1 MTTEETDKQ
10 QSKYKEPPN
19 FIQIIT
25 DMKSKIVG
33 NLDQIQLA
41 AEAATAGLPL
51 VIEGDVGTGKTE
63 LAKALS
69 STLNRPFYRVDGND
83 GLNALKLIGWFDP
96 PLVLQKGFNE
106 DTFIPGPL
114 SRAMKEGGIFFFNET
129 NRAPSE
135 CSNAVLSALDEKL
148 LVVPKLGPIESQLGF
163 TAIFTM
169 NPKEHIA
176 TNPLPKAF
184 YDRCIWISLDHLPI
198 KEAEKIVQLRTEC
211 KDENLIVKVC
221 RIVQETRKHEELEHG
236 ASVRGAIQM
245 TQLLDLR
252 QPCSKDDFL
261 KVGISVL
268 SPKIRL
274 RSQSQK
280 TKIDIIEEIVNKVLL
295 NFKKNR
301 HQKLADSKK

>member
-1 MTTEETDKQ
+1 MTGDQ
-10 QSKYKEPPN
+10 QARELEQLTL
-19 FIQIIT
+19 IQIIT
-25 DMKSKIVG
+25 EMKKKIVG
-33 NLDQIQLA
+33 NEEQIQIA
-41 AEAATAGLPL
+41 AEAITSGLPL

-69 STLNRPFYRVDGND
+69 TTLNRPFYRVDGND
-83 GLNALKLIGWFDP
+83 GLNALKLTGWFDP

-135 CSNAVLSALDEKL
+135 CSNAVLSSLDEGL
-148 LVVPKLGPIESQLGF
+148 LIVPKLGSIKAQHGF

-184 YDRCIWISLDHLPI
+184 FDRCVWISLDHLSI
-198 KEAEKIVQLRTEC
+198 EEAVKIVGLRTRC
-211 KDENLIVKVC
+211 QDENLMLRIC
-221 RIVQETRKHEELEHG
+221 RMVQKTRKHEELEHG

-252 QPCSKDDFL
+252 QSYSRNDFL
-261 KVGISVL
+261 KVAISVL
-268 SPKIRL
+268 NPKIRL
-274 RSQSQK
+274 RAQSQK
-280 TKIDIIEEIVNKVLL
+280 TKPEIIVEIVDKVLL
-295 NFKKNR
+295 DSNKDK
-301 HQKLADSKK
+301 DPISPESKK